1 MMYSKRMW
9 LNKDSSPSTG
19 SIVAYRGPIP
29 YKEETPLAAFLE
41 IADCQSKVR
50 IHITPMD
57 TMQEFI
63 TKMESMRDFI
73 DKFIMYLD
81 EEQSEIAFIQKNRKA

>member
-1 MMYSKRMW
+1 MRYSKRVW

-19 SIVAYRGPIP
+19 SMAAYRGPVP

-41 IADCQSKVR
+41 IADCQNKVR

-57 TMQEFI
+57 TMEEFI
-63 TKMESMRDFI
+63 VKMETMRNFIDDFI
-73 DKFIMYLD
+73 NYLD
-81 EEQSEIAFIQKNRKA
+81 EEQSEIAFIKKNRRI